1 MPRRLGKNPEIYNVP
16 AHLSFVDELAAG
28 ILKRYGEN
36 TLELSE
42 VLILL
47 PNRRA
52 VRSLRDAFLRLS
64 DGNSIILP
72 SMQPIGDVDE
82 DGLVMGGTGF
92 YDSLT
97 LKPAVPTYVRQMLL
111 MNIIHSWH
119 VKKGGDVPES
129 AGCAVLAEALGHL
142 LDQVQTEDLNFN
154 DLENIV
160 PDEYSIHW
168 QETLDFLKI
177 LTEHWP
183 NILGATGYMDAAE
196 RRNMLLL
203 GLRELWLDN
212 PPAHPIIA
220 AGSTGSVKATS
231 ALLEVIARLPKGMI
245 VLPGLDIALDD
256 DSWDAIEDTHPQAT
270 MKNLMQAIQ
279 ADRIEVTNWSEAVDP
294 NHLKTRVFREI
305 MRPAETS
312 GLWQNVSSDIHD
324 VIKSAKQI
332 VAPGVREEAGV
343 IALMMREQLEDP
355 GKTAA
360 LVTPDR
366 MLARQVAGELQR
378 WGIEIDDSAGIPLFN
393 TAPGIYLRLVA
404 EMIGEKLSPVQLLS
418 ALKHPFMAGGSNIG
432 DFRKMVRTLERRY
445 LRGPRP
451 DEGIAGITRLI
462 EKDTSSDD
470 ALLKWW
476 DGFSDIIS
484 PLVDLMEKDE
494 VPFGELLQQHIEIA
508 EKLASTDVEQ
518 GAKVLW
524 RGDAGEAAA
533 KLIEDLQVAS
543 PNLKVVRPDQY
554 ASLFD
559 QFMRNVTVRAK
570 YGQHPRLNIWGPLEA
585 RLQHADLMILS
596 GLNEG
601 VWPPEIAADPWMS
614 RPMRKDFGLPGLEQ
628 KIGLSAHDF
637 VQTASAENVILTR
650 SAKVDSTPTVK
661 SRWLSRLHAISTDVD
676 LVMETGTLLSW
687 YSKMDQ
693 PEEAILIAP
702 PAPKPPLA
710 ARPRKLSV
718 TAIQTWMQDPYSLYA
733 NKILGLKKLDDLDQ
747 DPGAIDKGIIIHG
760 ILEDFMSLYKDRLPD
775 DAEEKLLGIGEKY
788 FLETLDRPI
797 VAAFWWPRFK
807 QIARW
812 FIAEETARRNETST
826 VATESS
832 GEISINLTGGSFTL
846 TARADRID
854 QFNSGGYSVIDYKT
868 GNAPSIRE
876 LKAGYAPQLPL
887 EALIASKGGFHLL
900 PSAEVN
906 ELAYW
911 KLSGGDPAGEIRKF
925 GLSAT
930 GRAKVDVAALTSDAY
945 DGLVKLVT
953 TFDLAETP
961 YLNKPRPEA
970 VGYGEY
976 DHLART
982 KEWGGG

>member
-1 MPRRLGKNPEIYNVP
+1 MPRRLGKNPELYNIP
-16 AHLSFVDELAAG
+16 AHLSFVDELATG

-64 DGNSIILP
+64 GGKSIILP

-82 DGLVMGGTGF
+82 DGLVMGGNN
-92 YDSLT
+92 LHENLA
-97 LKPAVPTYVRQMLL
+97 LKPAISAYSRQMLL

-119 VKKGGDVPES
+119 MKKGGDIPES

-142 LDQVQTEDLNFN
+142 LDQVQTEDLSFS
-154 DLENIV
+154 DLEKIV
-160 PDEYSIHW
+160 PEEYSIHW
-168 QETLDFLKI
+168 QDTLDFLKI

-183 NILGATGYMDAAE
+183 NILDATGYMDAAE

-203 GLRELWLDN
+203 GLRELWLEN
-212 PPAHPIIA
+212 PPTHPIIA

-231 ALLEVIARLPKGMI
+231 ALLEVIARLPNGMI

-256 DSWDAIEDTHPQAT
+256 ESWDAIEDTHPQAT
-270 MKNLMQAIQ
+270 MKNLMQVIQ
-279 ADRIEVTNWSEAVDP
+279 VDRPEVQGWNKDIDQ

-312 GLWQNVSSDIHD
+312 GLWQNIDDDICD
-324 VIKSAKQI
+324 ALNTVKQI
-332 VAPGVREEAGV
+332 VAPGVREEAGA
-343 IALMMREQLEDP
+343 IALMMREQLENP

-404 EMIGEKLSPVQLLS
+404 EMVAENLSPIQLLS
-418 ALKHPFMAGGSNIG
+418 ALKHPFMAGGMDVG
-432 DFRKMVRTLERRY
+432 DFRKMVRTLEKRH

-451 DEGIAGITRLI
+451 DKGAAGITRLI
-462 EKDTSSDD
+462 EKDTTSDD
-470 ALLKWW
+470 VLLIWW
-476 DGFSDIIS
+476 DGFCNIIK
-484 PLVDLMEKDE
+484 PLIELMAKDE
-494 VPFGELLQQHIEIA
+494 VSFGELLQQHIEVA
-508 EKLASTDVEQ
+508 EKLASTNNEF

-533 KLIEDLQVAS
+533 KLVEDLQVAS
-543 PNLKVVRPDQY
+543 PNLYPIKPDQY

-637 VQTASAENVILTR
+637 VQTASAKNVILTR
-650 SAKVDSTPTVK
+650 AAKVDSTPTVK
-661 SRWLSRLHAISTDVD
+661 SRWLSRLHAISIEAGIV
-676 LVMETGTLLSW
+676 ENANAFLSW
-687 YSKMDQ
+687 YSKMDK
-693 PEEAILIAP
+693 PKKEVPNPP
-702 PAPKPPLA
+702 PAPAPPLS
-710 ARPRKLSV
+710 ARPRQLSV

-733 NKILGLKKLDDLDQ
+733 RKILRLKKLDDLDQ
-747 DPGAIDKGIIIHG
+747 DPGALDKGIIIHD
-760 ILEDFMSLYKDRLPD
+760 ILEEFMTEFKDQLPD
-775 DAEEKLLGIGEKY
+775 NSEEELLKIGKKY
-788 FLETLDRPI
+788 FSETLDRPI

-812 FIAEETARRNETST
+812 FVIEETKRRSEIRT
-826 VATESS
+826 VASETN
-832 GEISINLTGGSFTL
+832 GELSIDLAGGAFKL

-854 QFNSGGYSVIDYKT
+854 QFIGGGYSVIDYKT

-887 EALIASKGGFHLL
+887 EALIVSKGGFDLL
-900 PSAEVN
+900 RSGEVD
-906 ELAYW
+906 ELSYW
-911 KLSGGDPAGEIRKF
+911 KLSGGEPAGEIRKF
-925 GLSAT
+925 GMSAS
-930 GRAKVDVAALTSDAY
+930 GKAKVDISALTSDAY

-953 TFDLAETP
+953 TFDLKDTP
-961 YLNKPRPEA
+961 YLNKPRPDA

-982 KEWGGG
+982 KEWGDG